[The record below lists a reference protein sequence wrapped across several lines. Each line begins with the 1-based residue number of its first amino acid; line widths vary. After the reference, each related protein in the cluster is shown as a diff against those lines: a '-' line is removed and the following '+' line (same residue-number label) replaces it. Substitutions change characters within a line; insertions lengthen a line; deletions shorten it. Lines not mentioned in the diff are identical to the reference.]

1 MLLKTV
7 RREDPI
13 ELNYNS
19 LKNQKLISN
28 KKRQVVQL
36 GRLPSTTNEGKQ
48 NQYNDLLFNKRI

>member
-1 MLLKTV
+1 MVKRVQNCLKRKTYEIKIVVKMLLKTV

-28 KKRQVVQL
+28 KKR
-36 GRLPSTTNEGKQ
+36 
-48 NQYNDLLFNKRI
+48 